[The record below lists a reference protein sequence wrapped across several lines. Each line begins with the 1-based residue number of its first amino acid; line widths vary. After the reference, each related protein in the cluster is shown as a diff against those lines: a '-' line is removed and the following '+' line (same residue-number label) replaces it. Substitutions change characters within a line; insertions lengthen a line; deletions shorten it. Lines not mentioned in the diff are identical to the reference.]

1 LQRQGA
7 AESGHPQAAKA
18 SSDRPGASTADS
30 ALPCPRPRPIDH
42 ITRWCIPH
50 TSMKTAKLPCHKG
63 RPEFESLASIHA
75 FHLKYPGPANLPR
88 PRGRFRAKAFT
99 SAFPARLEKKCRRLI
114 TLAFF
119 WRICCA

>member
-18 SSDRPGASTADS
+18 SSDRPGASAADS

-50 TSMKTAKLPCHKG
+50 TSMKTAKLPCVTKDAPSSSRSHPSMRSTSNIQGQQISPDPGAGFG
-63 RPEFESLASIHA
+63 RKHSR
-75 FHLKYPGPANLPR
+75 LPSPLGSKR
-88 PRGRFRAKAFT
+88 
-99 SAFPARLEKKCRRLI
+99 SVVD
-114 TLAFF
+114 
-119 WRICCA
+119 